1 MTTVAQAQS
10 AVQEPKPKR
19 RRLKVELPHIDDPV
33 HSRVEWD
40 RNPDKRF
47 TPMKEYRRRAAASP
61 DLSAWE
67 LRALLNMEDDFNSVC
82 GGCWKSIEAQAKEM
96 HCDVQRVKE
105 ARAHLSKAGFLMRVK
120 DDDDKG
126 ILRWMLVPSIPD
138 ARLERYH
145 STVKNRRVLKHSTI
159 SENRRVLKH
168 CTRRVLKHRTR
179 QVLKHRKQI

>member
-61 DLSAWE
+61 DLSAWDYGRSSTWKMTST
-67 LRALLNMEDDFNSVC
+67 LSVAAV
-82 GGCWKSIEAQAKEM
+82 GNP
-96 HCDVQRVKE
+96 
-105 ARAHLSKAGFLMRVK
+105 SKLKPRKCTATCSASK
-120 DDDDKG
+120 
-126 ILRWMLVPSIPD
+126 
-138 ARLERYH
+138 RLER
-145 STVKNRRVLKHSTI
+145 TLA
-159 SENRRVLKH
+159 
-168 CTRRVLKHRTR
+168 R
-179 QVLKHRKQI
+179 QGF